1 MAAYRR
7 DRPVKGCQRMTS
19 RRARRIAEEEA
30 ARAAVRLIESSLR
43 AAQEKAIAEWDGV
56 GSLVINVE
64 SRVRIEID

>member
-30 ARAAVRLIESSLR
+30 ARA
-43 AAQEKAIAEWDGV
+43 GV